1 MLDCRSHGCAN
12 ILCGVVISYAISS
25 KWSVESFRPMASHD
39 VEPQLGAESFSC
51 PHCNTVAHQ
60 DWYSLFL
67 KSENAAEVRVL
78 TPEAV
83 KALRQGD
90 AQRDNIKEIDQ
101 FVERL
106 KKNALTYEYQKH
118 PHPLK
123 VKMANLHISNCHS
136 CNGFSLWV
144 GGLLV
149 FPTRIDKTPE
159 LVEQDLEEAAAIL
172 NKFPRREAALM
183 RVCIQKLVHL
193 LEENGNALNQ
203 RVSSLVRKGLEME
216 MQQAM
221 EVLQVL
227 RLDPVQLNRLESQ
240 ADRETALRFLVSLK
254 EVLERRMS
262 QNRD

>member
-1 MLDCRSHGCAN
+1 MN
-12 ILCGVVISYAISS
+12 TYI
-25 KWSVESFRPMASHD
+25 
-39 VEPQLGAESFSC
+39 EPRLGAESFSC
-51 PHCNTVAHQ
+51 PYCNTVAHQ

-67 KSENAAEVRVL
+67 RPQNAAEVRVL

-106 KKNALTYEYQKH
+106 KKNELTYEYQKH

-123 VKMANLHISNCHS
+123 AKMANLYISNCHS

-149 FPTRIDKTPE
+149 FPTRIDKTLE
-159 LVEQDLEEAAAIL
+159 LVEEDLEEAAAIL
-172 NKFPRREAALM
+172 NKFPRGAAALM
-183 RVCIQKLVHL
+183 RVCIQKLVPL
-193 LEENGNALNQ
+193 LEDNGKELNQ

-216 MQQAM
+216 IQQAM
-221 EVLQVL
+221 DVLQVL
-227 RLDPVQLNRLESQ
+227 RSDPVQLSQLELQ
-240 ADRETALRFLVSLK
+240 ADRETALRFLDSSK
-254 EVLERRMS
+254 AVLERRMS
-262 QNRD
+262 QNRDET

>member
-1 MLDCRSHGCAN
+1 MSEY
-12 ILCGVVISYAISS
+12 I
-25 KWSVESFRPMASHD
+25 
-39 VEPQLGAESFSC
+39 EPQLGAESFSC

-67 KSENAAEVRVL
+67 KPENAAEVRVL

-90 AQRDNIKEIDQ
+90 AQRDSIKEIEQ

-106 KKNALTYEYQKH
+106 KKNELTYEYQKH

-123 VKMANLHISNCHS
+123 VKMANLHISNCHA
-136 CNGFSLWV
+136 CNRFSLWV

-159 LVEQDLEEAAAIL
+159 LVEEDLEEAAALL
-172 NKFPRREAALM
+172 NKFPRGATALM
-183 RVCIQKLVHL
+183 RVCIQKLVPL
-193 LEENGNALNQ
+193 LGENGEELNH
-203 RVSSLVRKGLEME
+203 RVSSLVRKGLEIE

-221 EVLQVL
+221 DVLQVL
-227 RLDPVQLNRLESQ
+227 RLDLAQLNPLESQ
-240 ADRETALRFLVSLK
+240 ADRETALRFLDSLK
-254 EVLERRMS
+254 EVLERRKS
-262 QNRD
+262 HNRDEA

>member
-1 MLDCRSHGCAN
+1 MN
-12 ILCGVVISYAISS
+12 EYI
-25 KWSVESFRPMASHD
+25 
-39 VEPQLGAESFSC
+39 EPRLGAESFSC

-67 KSENAAEVRVL
+67 KPENAAEVRVL

-106 KKNALTYEYQKH
+106 KKNELTHDYQKH

-123 VKMANLHISNCHS
+123 VKMANLHISNCHR
-136 CNGFSLWV
+136 CNGFSVWV
-144 GGLLV
+144 GGLLA

-159 LVEQDLEEAAAIL
+159 LVEEDLEEAAAIL
-172 NKFPRREAALM
+172 NKFPRGAAALM
-183 RVCIQKLVHL
+183 RVCIQKLVPL
-193 LEENGNALNQ
+193 LQDNGKELNR

-221 EVLQVL
+221 DVLQLL
-227 RLDPVQLNRLESQ
+227 RSDPVHSGQLESH
-240 ADRETALRFLVSLK
+240 ADNKKTALRFLDSLK

-262 QNRD
+262 QNQDET

>member
-1 MLDCRSHGCAN
+1 MN
-12 ILCGVVISYAISS
+12 EYI
-25 KWSVESFRPMASHD
+25 
-39 VEPQLGAESFSC
+39 EPRLGAESFPC
-51 PHCNTVAHQ
+51 PYCNTVAHH

-67 KSENAAEVRVL
+67 KPENAAEVRVL

-90 AQRDNIKEIDQ
+90 AQRDDIKEIDQ

-106 KKNALTYEYQKH
+106 KKNALTYEYQRH

-123 VKMANLHISNCHS
+123 AKMANLHISNCHS

-149 FPTRIDKTPE
+149 FPTKIDKTPE
-159 LVEQDLEEAAAIL
+159 LVEEDLEEAAAIL
-172 NKFPRREAALM
+172 NEFPRGATALM
-183 RVCIQKLVHL
+183 RVCIQKLVPL
-193 LEENGNALNQ
+193 LQDSGKELNQ

-221 EVLQVL
+221 DVLQVL
-227 RLDPVQLNRLESQ
+227 RSDPVQLSQLESQ
-240 ADRETALRFLVSLK
+240 ADKETTLRFLDSLK

-262 QNRD
+262 QNRNET

>member
-1 MLDCRSHGCAN
+1 MSEY
-12 ILCGVVISYAISS
+12 I
-25 KWSVESFRPMASHD
+25 
-39 VEPQLGAESFSC
+39 EPQLGTESFSC
-51 PHCNTVAHQ
+51 SHCNTVAHQ

-67 KSENAAEVRVL
+67 KPENAAEVRVL
-78 TPEAV
+78 TPEGV
-83 KALRQGD
+83 TVSTLRQGD

-106 KKNALTYEYQKH
+106 KKNELTYEYQKH

-159 LVEQDLEEAAAIL
+159 LVEEDLEEAAAIL
-172 NKFPRREAALM
+172 NKFPRGATALM
-183 RVCIQKLVHL
+183 RVCIQKLVPL
-193 LEENGNALNQ
+193 LEDNGKELNQ

-216 MQQAM
+216 IQQAM
-221 EVLQVL
+221 DVLQVL
-227 RLDPVQLNRLESQ
+227 RSDSTQLNPLGSE
-240 ADRETALRFLVSLK
+240 ADRETALRFLDSLK

-262 QNRD
+262 QNRDET

>member
-1 MLDCRSHGCAN
+1 MN
-12 ILCGVVISYAISS
+12 EYIQ
-25 KWSVESFRPMASHD
+25 
-39 VEPQLGAESFSC
+39 PQLGAESFSC

-67 KSENAAEVRVL
+67 KPENAGEVRVL
-78 TPEAV
+78 TPETV
-83 KALRQGD
+83 IVGTLRQGD
-90 AQRDNIKEIDQ
+90 AQRENIKEIDQ

-106 KKNALTYEYQKH
+106 KKNELTYEYQKH

-144 GGLLV
+144 GGILV

-159 LVEQDLEEAAAIL
+159 LVEKDLEEATAIL
-172 NKFPRREAALM
+172 NKFPRGATALM
-183 RVCIQKLVHL
+183 RVCIQKLVPL
-193 LEENGNALNQ
+193 LEDNGKELNQ

-221 EVLQVL
+221 EVLQLL
-227 RLDPVQLNRLESQ
+227 RSDPVQLSQLESH
-240 ADRETALRFLVSLK
+240 ADNKKTALRFLDSLK

-262 QNRD
+262 QNRNET